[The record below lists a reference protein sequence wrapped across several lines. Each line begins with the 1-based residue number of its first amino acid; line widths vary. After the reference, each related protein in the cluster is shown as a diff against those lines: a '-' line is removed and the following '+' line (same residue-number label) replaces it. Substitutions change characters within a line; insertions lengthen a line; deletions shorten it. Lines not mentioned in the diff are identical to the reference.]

1 MTMYAQ
7 AVDKSLV
14 ACDITS
20 SRTKRLGESPHENVD
35 RPGVDTEVVSNTTA
49 VRTEGS
55 DGVRFVDE
63 KIKLPQNGQL
73 VARFRQ
79 P

>member
-7 AVDKSLV
+7 PVDKSLV

-20 SRTKRLGESPHENVD
+20 SSTKRLGESSHENVD
-35 RPGVDTEVVSNTTA
+35 RPGVDTEVVSNTTS
-49 VRTEGS
+49 VRSESS

-63 KIKLPQNGQL
+63 KIELPKKGQL
-73 VARFRQ
+73 LA
-79 P
+79 